1 MLEDKETLHR
11 ERILLRKP
19 KLCRMLT
26 LQINMN
32 NYTCVPLTSID
43 RHKKSSKD
51 ILGFFFFQNMA
62 QYRHDANVQSEKL
75 NNFINS
81 NVTIVA
87 WFLNYFILRVT

>member
-1 MLEDKETLHR
+1 
-11 ERILLRKP
+11 
-19 KLCRMLT
+19 
-26 LQINMN
+26 MN

>member
-1 MLEDKETLHR
+1 
-11 ERILLRKP
+11 
-19 KLCRMLT
+19 
-26 LQINMN
+26 MN

-62 QYRHDANVQSEKL
+62 QHRHDANVQSEKL

-87 WFLNYFILRVT
+87 WFFELFYFKSNVNIFLREQENSSKKF